1 MEAPNEKTK
10 ELVELLE
17 LMRVILKHAKKVDPK
32 KNLYDQVLMKSLKL
46 LMIRWLMVWI
56 GWKGLTF
63 LNQINK
69 S

>member
-32 KNLYDQVLMKSLKL
+32 EEFVRSGTNEIIEAFDDTVVDGMD
-46 LMIRWLMVWI
+46 WLE
-56 GWKGLTF
+56 GFQLSKP
-63 LNQINK
+63 N
-69 S
+69 

>member
-32 KNLYDQVLMKSLKL
+32 EEFV
-46 LMIRWLMVWI
+46 R
-56 GWKGLTF
+56 
-63 LNQINK
+63 
-69 S
+69 